1 MKAII
6 IVLALLIA
14 GCNKA
19 TKTACPDKEAVKSA
33 MKEFLPPDV
42 KVEQISPSSEV
53 KGICEVIFKAGVQ
66 SIIVYVDPQI
76 QYIIVGNI
84 LSVKDKKNI
93 TSERQKQFTSVSK
106 DILKELEAHVNVT
119 LGEGSK
125 YIYYI
130 SDPDCPFCKR
140 SNPVIEE
147 WAKKSGVQVRLIL
160 YPLPT
165 HPQAFDK
172 SVALIC
178 DKKGFKEYA
187 EGYTSKNL
195 CEDGKKKIQANLRL
209 MEKLGVGGT
218 PTFIG
223 MNGKIITGLPPE
235 EELNKL
241 IN

>member
-6 IVLALLIA
+6 IALALLIA
-14 GCNKA
+14 GCNKVA
-19 TKTACPDKEAVKSA
+19 NTSCPDKETVRNA
-33 MKEFLPPDV
+33 MKELLPPDV
-42 KVEQISPSSEV
+42 KIEQISPSSEL
-53 KGICEVIFKAGVQ
+53 KGICEVIFKAGLQ
-66 SIIVYVDPQI
+66 SIIIYVDPQM
-76 QYIIVGNI
+76 QYMIVGNI
-84 LSVKDKKNI
+84 ISVKDKKNI
-93 TSERQKQFTSVSK
+93 TSDRQKQFASVSK
-106 DILKELEAHVNVT
+106 ETLKELEAHVNVT

-140 SNPVIEE
+140 SNPIIEE

-160 YPLPT
+160 YPLPI

-195 CEDGKKKIQANLRL
+195 CEEGKKKIQANLKL

-223 MNGKIITGLPPE
+223 MNGKVLTGLPPE

>member
-1 MKAII
+1 MKI
-6 IVLALLIA
+6 LALFFMLMIA
-14 GCNKA
+14 SCGQMA
-19 TKTACPDKEAVKSA
+19 KTTCPDKEAVKKA
-33 MKEFLPPDV
+33 MKDFLPPDV
-42 KVEQISPSSEV
+42 KVEQISPSSEI
-53 KGICEVIFKAGVQ
+53 KGICEVVFKAGIQ
-66 SIIVYVDPQI
+66 SIIVYVDPQM
-76 QYIIVGNI
+76 QYVFAGNI
-84 LSVKDKKNI
+84 ISVKDRKNL
-93 TSERQKQFTSVSK
+93 TSERQKQFMSVSK
-106 DILKELEAHVNVT
+106 DVLKELESHVNVT

-125 YIYYI
+125 YIYFI

-160 YPLPT
+160 YPLPI

-178 DKKGFKEYA
+178 DKKGFKEYT

-195 CEDGKKKIQANLRL
+195 CEDGKKKVEANLRL

-223 MNGKIITGLPPE
+223 MNGRVITGLPPE